1 MLMSYLRAF
10 WNGFRQ
16 VTGDDAFERYIER
29 HNRLHAN
36 VAPLDRKEFFKSELQ
51 RRWDGVRRCC

>member
-1 MLMSYLRAF
+1 MLMSCLRAF

-16 VTGDDAFERYIER
+16 VAGDDAFERYIER
-29 HNRLHAN
+29 HNRLHPD